1 MKSFYFLR
9 LSTSTVAAA
18 LLLSA
23 CGKSEPAATP
33 AANATTAAAKSLATA
48 PVAPPT
54 PAAAKPPAGAQEFGI
69 KWAAGKK
76 LRFRMEQTQ
85 DSETSVPGL
94 TEPMVQTTTSAVE
107 YSLTAV
113 MAQPDGG
120 WELEMEFLRQEI
132 DSKMGKTGLLSFD
145 SAKPVA
151 EDKDPNAALFR
162 RLVGSRIKCLTDAH
176 GKVREVEKFDAFLQ
190 SVAGTGGPTGAATLQ
205 SLYSQDSLKELCSV
219 ADSLPDHA
227 VKPGDSWNSRRTMD
241 APPLGKLNV
250 DQTFTFSAWETHNG
264 RLCAALDYA
273 GSITSSGE
281 VGAVKGMTIK
291 LENGTTA
298 GKAWY
303 DFARGEIVENQDQHT
318 LGLKMSAAGQDLGT
332 KIKGHG
338 SLKLLDAAALAK

>member
-1 MKSFYFLR
+1 MKSLLLLR
-9 LSTSTVAAA
+9 LSTGTIAAA

-33 AANATTAAAKSLATA
+33 TANATPVPAKSPATPPAA
-48 PVAPPT
+48 PAT
-54 PAAAKPPAGAQEFGI
+54 PAAAKPPAGVQELGI
-69 KWAAGKK
+69 KWVAGKK

-94 TEPMVQTTTSAVE
+94 TEPMAQTTTSAVE
-107 YSLTAV
+107 YSIAAV

-132 DSKMGKTGLLSFD
+132 DSKMGKTGLMNFD
-145 SAKPVA
+145 STKPA
-151 EDKDPNAALFR
+151 TEDKDPNAALFR

-176 GKVREVEKFDAFLQ
+176 GKVREMEKFDEFLQ
-190 SVAGTGGPTGAATLQ
+190 NVAATGGATGAATLQ
-205 SLYSQDSLKELCSV
+205 SLYNQDSLKELCSV
-219 ADSLPDHA
+219 ADSLPDHP
-227 VKPGDSWNSRRTMD
+227 VKPGDSWNARRTMD

-250 DQTFTFSAWETHNG
+250 DQTFTFSAWETHHG

-281 VGAVKGMTIK
+281 VGSVKGMTIK

-298 GKAWY
+298 GKAWF
-303 DFARGEIVENQDQHT
+303 DAARGEMVEVQDQHT
-318 LGLKMSAAGQDLGT
+318 LGLKMSAAGQELAT

-338 SLKLLDAAALAK
+338 SLKLLDAAAPAK